1 MSYGIDFFFFNKTE
15 KKYFFFFPFYFL
27 IKGKRKNKVFKGKE
41 NKHLHAAI
49 CIFVFL

>member
-1 MSYGIDFFFFNKTE
+1 MSYGIDSFFLTKQRKNIFS
-15 KKYFFFFPFYFL
+15 FFPFYFL